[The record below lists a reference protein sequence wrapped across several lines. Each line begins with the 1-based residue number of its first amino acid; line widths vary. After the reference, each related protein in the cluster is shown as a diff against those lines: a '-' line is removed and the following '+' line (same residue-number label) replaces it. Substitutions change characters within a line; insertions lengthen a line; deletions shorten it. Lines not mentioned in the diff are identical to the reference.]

1 MSGVK
6 RLNFLAKRG
15 EVTYRM
21 CSEHTHID
29 SPCCYWFSS
38 TEQMKSAERK
48 CCMEKKGEE
57 EDGGVSERVF
67 VPDRLAFY
75 VRAGADI

>member
-6 RLNFLAKRG
+6 RLNFPAKRG

-21 CSEHTHID
+21 CSEHTHRQPVLLLVFFHRANEEI
-29 SPCCYWFSS
+29 
-38 TEQMKSAERK
+38 RK

-67 VPDRLAFY
+67 VPGRLAFY